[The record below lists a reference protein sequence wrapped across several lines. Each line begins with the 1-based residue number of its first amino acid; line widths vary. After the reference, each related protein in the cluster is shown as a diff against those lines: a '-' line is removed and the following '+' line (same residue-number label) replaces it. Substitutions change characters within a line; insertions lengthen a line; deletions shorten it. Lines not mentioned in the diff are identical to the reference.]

1 MNDTDV
7 AINTLYQKALFDSP
21 AEFRSGGLRLLAEY
35 AGAESAAWVTH
46 NERGVIGEF
55 TVLPASLSAS
65 PQALVRL
72 EIPDESKIFRLPTN
86 GNKRLGH
93 AVRHTHLTAELT
105 STVAMWFAGS
115 SKPPPSDDLCRIV
128 GHMAEAAA
136 LALRNF
142 ILRDER
148 LADMGRP
155 SRGAT
160 ALIDASGVIYACSG
174 RFRELLQDEF
184 RVDSL
189 AQLPFTIPDDA
200 LSGDGLF
207 SQGNLRFRSSRLG
220 SLYMMHARQPQPLDS
235 LSPRE
240 QQIARA
246 LGRGKTFKSVARQCG
261 IAVSTVAN
269 HASRIYRKLGI
280 YRREDLVEMVRTS
293 RIADRPGS
301 SAN

>member
-7 AINTLYQKALFDSP
+7 AINALYQKALFDSP
-21 AEFRSGGLRLLAEY
+21 AEFRSSGLRLVAEF

-46 NERGVIGEF
+46 NDRGVIGEF
-55 TVLPASLSAS
+55 TVLPASLTAS
-65 PQALVRL
+65 PQALVQL
-72 EIPDESKIFRLPTN
+72 AISGKSPILRLPAN
-86 GNKRLGH
+86 GNKQVGH
-93 AVRHTHLTAELT
+93 AVRHKHTNAELT
-105 STVAMWFAGS
+105 STVAFWFKNGA
-115 SKPPPSDDLCRIV
+115 KRPAADELRRIV
-128 GHMAEAAA
+128 GHMSEAAQM
-136 LALRNF
+136 ALRNF

-160 ALIDASGVIYACSG
+160 ALIDASGVIYAASR
-174 RFRELLQDEF
+174 RFRELLQEEF
-184 RVDSL
+184 KVESL
-189 AQLPFTIPDDA
+189 NQLPFTIPDDA

-207 SQGNLRFRSSRLG
+207 SQGELRFRSSRLG

-280 YRREDLVEMVRTS
+280 YRREDLVELVRTS
-293 RIADRPGS
+293 RIAERPS
-301 SAN
+301 SSPN